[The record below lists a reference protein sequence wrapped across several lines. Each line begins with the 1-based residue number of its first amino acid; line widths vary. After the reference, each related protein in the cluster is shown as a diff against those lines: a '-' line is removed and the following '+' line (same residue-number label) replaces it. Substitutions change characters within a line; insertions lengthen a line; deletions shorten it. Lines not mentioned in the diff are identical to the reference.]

1 MKAPGTRAAALAATE
16 HTSNVTPTASITHD
30 RREHIKVV
38 EVKFHKF
45 VKKLH
50 ELKETIRMFN
60 EASVKQE
67 DMYGKVRF
75 ALVSYDF
82 ACFVVGRQPFF
93 TTNILPMRMKE
104 RLLTIVFLPHLYNVA
119 IVLQYLL
126 G

>member
-1 MKAPGTRAAALAATE
+1 MKAPGARAAAALAATE

-75 ALVSYDF
+75 ICCWLPVRRGSYN
-82 ACFVVGRQPFF
+82 VL
-93 TTNILPMRMKE
+93 LPMRMKE
-104 RLLTIVFLPHLYNVA
+104 RLLTIVFLPH
-119 IVLQYLL
+119 
-126 G
+126 